1 MVDKD
6 DCIIIDHIEL
16 LGKSYI
22 FKPEI
27 VLFLQTEDSV
37 SGKPPLLTVEAPRL
51 EILAFARTKNKLLH
65 EINEQIKFL
74 IEEYVLAD
82 DKNFS
87 PGALQLR
94 KRWLKIIKD

>member
-1 MVDKD
+1 MLTQD

-16 LGKSYI
+16 LGKSYV

-27 VLFLQTEDSV
+27 VLFLQTEDNV

-51 EILAFARTKNKLLH
+51 GILAFARTKNKLLR

-74 IEEYVLAD
+74 VKEYVLAD
-82 DKNFS
+82 AKNFS
-87 PGALQLR
+87 PGAVQLR
-94 KRWLKIIKD
+94 KRWLKIIKN